1 VHFRRLEKPKDD
13 EFCLELSKQHTY
25 DDVVDK
31 VAEKLGLEDPSK
43 LRLTSHNCYSQ
54 QPKPQPIKY
63 RGVERLSD
71 MLGHYNQTS
80 DVLYFETLD
89 LPLPELQG
97 LKTLKIAYHNAK
109 TEEVSAHNIRLPK
122 QSTVGDVINEL
133 KTKVELSSPN
143 AELRI
148 LEVFYH
154 KIYKIFPL
162 NEKIENINDQYW
174 TLRAEEIPDEE
185 KELGVQDRLI
195 HVYHFLRDPAQNQMV
210 QNFGE
215 PFFLVVRENETLA
228 EVKVRVQNKLQVSD
242 DEFSKYKFAFL
253 SLGRPEYLQDDDVV
267 ASRFQKKDTYG
278 AWEYYLGL
286 EHSDTAPKRAHQT
299 NQVRHNFEKPVKI
312 YN

>member
-1 VHFRRLEKPKDD
+1 V
-13 EFCLELSKQHTY
+13 Q
-25 DDVVDK
+25 
-31 VAEKLGLEDPSK
+31 
-43 LRLTSHNCYSQ
+43 
-54 QPKPQPIKY
+54 
-63 RGVERLSD
+63 
-71 MLGHYNQTS
+71 
-80 DVLYFETLD
+80 
-89 LPLPELQG
+89 
-97 LKTLKIAYHNAK
+97 
-109 TEEVSAHNIRLPK
+109 
-122 QSTVGDVINEL
+122 
-133 KTKVELSSPN
+133 
-143 AELRI
+143 
-148 LEVFYH
+148 
-154 KIYKIFPL
+154 
-162 NEKIENINDQYW
+162 
-174 TLRAEEIPDEE
+174 IPDEE